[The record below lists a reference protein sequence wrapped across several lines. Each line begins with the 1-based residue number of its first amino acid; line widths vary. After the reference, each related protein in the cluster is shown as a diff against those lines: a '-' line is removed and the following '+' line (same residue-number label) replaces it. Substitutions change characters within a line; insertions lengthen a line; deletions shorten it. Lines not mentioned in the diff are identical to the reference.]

1 MQSVW
6 RVFLCMLLRGG
17 LKPDEAIPSITGD
30 CFGRTITAL
39 ATLAPGASAGV
50 IAECY
55 NPRDFTSGETKH
67 MPQTRWKNT
76 STSGNRAVMNWLFT
90 FAFIVAFLVVF
101 GGFVRLTRS
110 GLSITE
116 WNPISGTV
124 PPIGEQAWQDEFVK
138 YQQTP
143 EFKQVNSYMTLKE
156 YQYIFYIEWIH
167 RFIARFAG
175 LVYAI
180 PVFYFLFK
188 KTIPFKEFG
197 IYFLMGMLFI
207 AQAFA
212 GWIMVA
218 SGLVDRPS
226 VSHFSLTIHLLLA
239 LTLFGLALWTAFGHK
254 YGFPDSGKQAKWSM
268 PSKLAL
274 ISFVLL
280 IIQISYGGMTAG
292 LKAGHVSD
300 TWPLMLG
307 KLIPPNLFD
316 SLINLFE
323 TPQTIVFIHRWLAF
337 VVLIAIL
344 ALYSAARRESLSIK
358 IQNALNW
365 LLGLVIL
372 QIILGILT
380 VVLHVQITIALF
392 HQAGALALFALMIY
406 FIHRLRT
413 EDTMR

>member
-1 MQSVW
+1 MTSQ
-6 RVFLCMLLRGG
+6 
-17 LKPDEAIPSITGD
+17 
-30 CFGRTITAL
+30 
-39 ATLAPGASAGV
+39 
-50 IAECY
+50 CY
-55 NPRDFTSGETKH
+55 NPRGFTSGETKH
-67 MPQTRWKNT
+67 MPQTY
-76 STSGNRAVMNWLFT
+76 NRAVMNWLFI

-124 PPIGEQAWQDEFVK
+124 PPIGEQAWQVEFMK

-143 EFKQVNSYMTLKE
+143 EFKQINSNMTLEE

-180 PVFYFLFK
+180 PVFYFLFR

-197 IYFLMGMLFI
+197 IYFVMGMLFI

-226 VSHFSLTIHLLLA
+226 VSHFNLTIHLLLA
-239 LTLFGLALWTAFGHK
+239 LSLFGLSLWTAFGHK
-254 YGFPDSGKQAKWSM
+254 YGFPNNSKKAKWSL

-274 ISFVLL
+274 VSFVLL
-280 IIQISYGGMTAG
+280 IIQITYGGMTAG

-300 TWPLMLG
+300 TWPLMFG
-307 KLIPPNLFD
+307 KLIPPNLFN
-316 SLINLFE
+316 SWINLFE

-337 VVLIAIL
+337 VVLIAVL
-344 ALYSAARRESLSIK
+344 ALYSAARRESLSIEIK
-358 IQNALNW
+358 YGLNW

-372 QIILGILT
+372 QIMLGILT
-380 VVLHVQITIALF
+380 VIFHVQIAIALA
-392 HQAGALALFALMIY
+392 HQTSALMLFALMIY
-406 FIHRLRT
+406 FIHRLRAFD
-413 EDTMR
+413 EK

>member
-1 MQSVW
+1 
-6 RVFLCMLLRGG
+6 
-17 LKPDEAIPSITGD
+17 
-30 CFGRTITAL
+30 
-39 ATLAPGASAGV
+39 
-50 IAECY
+50 
-55 NPRDFTSGETKH
+55 
-67 MPQTRWKNT
+67 MPQTR
-76 STSGNRAVMNWLFT
+76 NRAVMNWLFT

-124 PPIGEQAWQDEFVK
+124 PPIGEQAWKVEFMK

-143 EFKQVNSYMTLKE
+143 EFKQINSDMTLEE

-197 IYFLMGMLFI
+197 IYFVMGMLFI
-207 AQAFA
+207 AQAVA

-226 VSHFSLTIHLLLA
+226 VSHFNPTIHLLLA
-239 LTLFGLALWTAFGHK
+239 LALLGLALWTALGHR
-254 YGFPDSGKQAKWSM
+254 YGFPDKSRKARWSL

-274 ISFVLL
+274 FSFILL
-280 IIQISYGGMTAG
+280 IIQITYGGMTAG

-300 TWPLMLG
+300 TWPLMFG
-307 KLIPPNLFD
+307 KLIPPNLFN
-316 SLINLFE
+316 SWINLFE
-323 TPQTIVFIHRWLAF
+323 VPQTIFFVHRWFAWLG
-337 VVLIAIL
+337 LIAMPVVYYL
-344 ALYSAARRESLSIK
+344 AK
-358 IQNALNW
+358 KQ
-365 LLGLVIL
+365 
-372 QIILGILT
+372 
-380 VVLHVQITIALF
+380 
-392 HQAGALALFALMIY
+392 
-406 FIHRLRT
+406 
-413 EDTMR
+413 D